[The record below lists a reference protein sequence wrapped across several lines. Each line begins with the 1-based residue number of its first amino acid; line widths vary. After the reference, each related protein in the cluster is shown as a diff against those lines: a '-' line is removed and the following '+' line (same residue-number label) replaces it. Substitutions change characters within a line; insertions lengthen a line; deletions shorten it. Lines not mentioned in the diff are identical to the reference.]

1 VRDLGSLPTG
11 DLRSDLRIMARHVM
25 AGANR
30 REDQIDMRIRETFT
44 HAVSALAIGALVAFT
59 WPADA
64 DAEDKR
70 VRWNM
75 GSAFGSKLTQLGT
88 LGVSLSEKVER
99 STGGNIRLKF
109 FEPGALVPPLEMF
122 DAISAGSLDAAWSTP
137 GYWVGKDET
146 FAMFSAVPFGP
157 RAGEYLGWMYYGGGK
172 ELMDE
177 LYAEFN
183 IKSITCG
190 VIAPEASGW
199 FRKEINSVEDMKGL
213 KMRFFGLGAK
223 VMEKMG
229 VSTQLLAGGDIFP
242 ALERGSIDATEFSMP
257 AIDLNL
263 GFYQVAKHY
272 YFPGWHQQATLFELM
287 MNKDKY
293 DALSETQKAQL
304 EMACGDNVREGLAE
318 GEAIQ
323 GAALA
328 ELQSKGVTI
337 HRWPPEVLDTLNNAW
352 TEVANELAAENPNFK
367 KVWESYSAFREQY
380 KIWDELG
387 YL

>member
-1 VRDLGSLPTG
+1 
-11 DLRSDLRIMARHVM
+11 M

-293 DALSETQKAQL
+293 DALSDTQKAQL

>member
-1 VRDLGSLPTG
+1 
-11 DLRSDLRIMARHVM
+11 
-25 AGANR
+25 
-30 REDQIDMRIRETFT
+30 MRIRKTMNL
-44 HAVSALAIGALVAFT
+44 AVSVLAAGAILALGGADDAT
-59 WPADA
+59 AD
-64 DAEDKR
+64 DKR

-75 GSAFGSKLTQLGT
+75 ASAYGSKLTQLGT
-88 LGVSLSEKVER
+88 LGTRLSEQLELV
-99 STGGNIRLKF
+99 SGGSLAFRF
-109 FEPGALVPPLEMF
+109 YEPGALVPALEMF
-122 DAISAGSLDAAWSTP
+122 DAIKNGSVDAGWSTP
-137 GYWVGKDET
+137 GYWTGKDET

-157 RAGEYLGWMYYGGGK
+157 SAGEYLGWVYHGGGK

-177 LYAEFN
+177 LYAQYN
-183 IKSITCG
+183 IKSVMCG
-190 VIAPEASGW
+190 IIAPEASGW
-199 FRKEINSVEDMKGL
+199 FRKEINTVEDLRGL

-257 AIDLNL
+257 AIDLDL

-272 YFPGWHQQATLFELM
+272 YFPGWHQQSTLFDLM

-293 DALSETQKAQL
+293 DALSDTQKAQID
-304 EMACGDNVREGLAE
+304 AVCGDNIRAGLAE

-328 ELQSKGVTI
+328 ELQEKGVNI
-337 HRWPPEVLDTLNNAW
+337 HRWSPEILEALNDAW
-352 TEVANELAAENPNFK
+352 NEVAEELAASNPNFK
-367 KVWESYSAFREQY
+367 KVWESFSAYRTQY
-380 KIWDELG
+380 KIWGDLG

>member
-1 VRDLGSLPTG
+1 MGGSKGFLLLVVGLIIGLVVGGVVGTQYLGQEETAMAPSPAPAPQSEASAPTEPP
-11 DLRSDLRIMARHVM
+11 AA
-25 AGANR
+25 AGA
-30 REDQIDMRIRETFT
+30 
-44 HAVSALAIGALVAFT
+44 
-59 WPADA
+59 
-64 DAEDKR
+64 R

-99 STGGNIRLKF
+99 STGGNIVLRF
-109 FEPGALVPPLEMF
+109 AEPGALVPPLEMF

-177 LYAEFN
+177 LYGQFN

-199 FRKEINSVEDMKGL
+199 FRKEINSVEDMRGL

-337 HRWPPEVLDTLNNAW
+337 HRWPPEVLDSLNNAW
-352 TEVANELAAENPNFK
+352 TEIASELAAENPNFK
-367 KVWESYSAFREQY
+367 KVWDSYSAFREQY